1 VSTPIRLQYLEL
13 KGKHPDSILF
23 FRLGDFYETFDE
35 DAKLV
40 SKALGIVLTSKP
52 MGKGIRVPLAGVP
65 HHSMERHVGRLVE
78 LGYRVAICEQM
89 ADPSTSKGLVPRD
102 VVRIVTA
109 GTITNEAVLMRDSP
123 SYLAVLV
130 EYEDIIGFVVADIAT
145 GEIRF
150 SDVNQSMVE
159 IDSFVPAEL
168 LVEDVSIVPT
178 SADSVVVVRP
188 AIHFSIAQKIVHT
201 QFGEIAQK
209 TFGENSAVTIALAQ
223 LIRYLE
229 EVYPA
234 ALGALQRLRP
244 LSSSTVLN
252 IDHRTL
258 ANLDVLPKD
267 GKHSLFGVLNQTSTA
282 MGARLLR
289 QWLMRPLREPEL
301 LSERHDAVEWCF
313 INQIKRAQL
322 INLLKQVD
330 DLSRICGRIG
340 TRSVSPRDL
349 NSLRKGLLIASKMIP
364 YLEGSSVPL
373 LFRDAMSSLESGL
386 FMLATLQDI
395 LVLDPPSGFEDG
407 GVIASGYNS
416 ELDVLRF
423 DVNEARSFLAS
434 LEAREQERTGIKSL
448 KVGQNKNFGYYLEV
462 STANIEKVPENFQRR
477 QTLVGGERYVTEE
490 LKRHEVR
497 LVTALDSLVSR
508 EKEIFEEL
516 INHLQGSLEEL
527 QGISETLA
535 TIDVVLALG
544 EVAVLKDYVRPRCVQ
559 NADLMI
565 TTGRHPI
572 VEVTQPSGSFVAND
586 CFFVGQKRILVL
598 TGPNMS
604 GKSTYLRQVALIVLM
619 AQIGSFVPAK
629 QATLPF
635 FDRIFTRIGAQDDLA
650 AGQSTFMVEMLE
662 TAQILH
668 QSTPDS
674 LVILDEVGRGTS
686 TFDGLA
692 IAHAVLES
700 LNERLGGSPITL
712 FATHYHEL
720 TVVADELIS
729 AENAHVSVQ
738 GDGEEVVFEHRIQ
751 PGPSDQ
757 SYGVHVAR
765 LAGLPNSVISRAETL
780 LVQLEKS
787 PKDYQVQSELFR
799 TELGDLELQSNFQ
812 SELEEEISALDID
825 VLTPLDA
832 LNLLSDFHQKVRK
845 KELER

>member
-1 VSTPIRLQYLEL
+1 MSTPIRLQYLEL

-188 AIHFSIAQKIVHT
+188 AMHFSIAQKIVHT

>member
-188 AIHFSIAQKIVHT
+188 AMHFSIAQKIVHT

>member
-1 VSTPIRLQYLEL
+1 MSTPIRLQYLEL

-209 TFGENSAVTIALAQ
+209 TFGENSAVTIASAQ

>member
-1 VSTPIRLQYLEL
+1 MSTPIRLQYLEL
-13 KGKHPDSILF
+13 KEKHPDSILF

-89 ADPSTSKGLVPRD
+89 ADPSTVKGLVPRD

-130 EYEDIIGFVVADIAT
+130 EHEDITGFVVADIAT

-188 AIHFSIAQKIVHT
+188 AMHFSIAQKIVHT

-244 LSSSTVLN
+244 LSSSTILN

-313 INQIKRAQL
+313 SNQIKRAQL

-340 TRSVSPRDL
+340 TRSASPRDL

-364 YLEGSSVPL
+364 YLEDSSVPL

-386 FMLATLQDI
+386 VMLAMLQDI
-395 LVLDPPSGFEDG
+395 LVLDPPSSFEDG
-407 GVIASGYNS
+407 GVIASGHNS

-516 INHLQGSLEEL
+516 VNHLQGSLEEL

-535 TIDVVLALG
+535 TIDVVLALA

-586 CFFVGQKRILVL
+586 CFFVDQKRILVL

-668 QSTPDS
+668 QSTSAS

-780 LVQLEKS
+780 LDQLEKS
-787 PKDYQVQSELFR
+787 PKDYHVQSELFR
-799 TELGDLELQSNFQ
+799 TELVGLELQSNLQ

-832 LNLLSDFHQKVRK
+832 LNLLSDLHQRVRK

>member
-1 VSTPIRLQYLEL
+1 MSTPIRLQYLEL

>member
-1 VSTPIRLQYLEL
+1 MSTPIRLQYLEL
-13 KGKHPDSILF
+13 KEKHPDSILF

-40 SKALGIVLTSKP
+40 SQALGIVLTSKP

-89 ADPSTSKGLVPRD
+89 ADPSTVKGLVPRD

-130 EYEDIIGFVVADIAT
+130 EYEDITGFVVADIAT

-289 QWLMRPLREPEL
+289 QWLMRPLRESEL

-349 NSLRKGLLIASKMIP
+349 NSLRKGLLIASKMVP
-364 YLEGSSVPL
+364 YLEDSSVPL

-386 FMLATLQDI
+386 VMLAMLQDI
-395 LVLDPPSGFEDG
+395 LVLDPPSSFEDG
-407 GVIASGYNS
+407 GVIASGHNS

-516 INHLQGSLEEL
+516 VNHLQGSLEEL

-535 TIDVVLALG
+535 TIDVVLALA
-544 EVAVLKDYVRPRCVQ
+544 EVAVVKDYVRPICVQ

-586 CFFVGQKRILVL
+586 CFFVGQKRSLVL

-668 QSTPDS
+668 QSTSES

-738 GDGEEVVFEHRIQ
+738 GDGKEVVFEHRIQ

-780 LVQLEKS
+780 LDQLEKS
-787 PKDYQVQSELFR
+787 PKDYHVQSELFR
-799 TELGDLELQSNFQ
+799 TELVGLELQSNLQ

-832 LNLLSDFHQKVRK
+832 LNLLSDFHQRVRK